1 LVAFPSPLA
10 QTQGVQSNRARD
22 WLATAENDWLWGR
35 DSAEHGYYA
44 QACFI
49 AQQVA
54 EKALKA
60 VALNRGYDQLK
71 SHSVRQIAQF
81 LKLNAEIEDAA
92 KVLDQYY
99 IPTRYPDAFAEG
111 VPQSYYDK
119 QQADGAL
126 ALAETVLKRARE
138 ELNAK

>member
-1 LVAFPSPLA
+1 
-10 QTQGVQSNRARD
+10 VQSNRARD
-22 WLATAENDWLWGR
+22 WLATAENDLLWGR
-35 DSAEHGYYA
+35 DSAEHGFHS

-60 VALNRGYDQLK
+60 VALHRGVDQLK

-81 LKLNAEIEDAA
+81 LQVNAEIEEAA

-111 VPQSYYDK
+111 APQSYYDR
-119 QQADGAL
+119 QQADAAL
-126 ALAETVLKRARE
+126 RLAEIVLNRARE
-138 ELNAK
+138 ELNA

>member
-1 LVAFPSPLA
+1 M
-10 QTQGVQSNRARD
+10 QSNRAQD

-60 VALNRGYDQLK
+60 IALYRGYDQIK

-81 LKLNAEIEDAA
+81 LQINAELEDAA
-92 KVLDQYY
+92 RILDQYY

-111 VPQSYYDK
+111 VPQHYYNG
-119 QQADGAL
+119 QQAESAL
-126 ALAETVLKRARE
+126 SLAQTILNRARAE
-138 ELNAK
+138 INAQ

>member
-1 LVAFPSPLA
+1 
-10 QTQGVQSNRARD
+10 VQSNRARD

>member
-1 LVAFPSPLA
+1 M
-10 QTQGVQSNRARD
+10 QSNRAQD

-35 DSAEHGYYA
+35 DSAEHGYHS

-60 VALNRGYDQLK
+60 VALHRGFDQLK
-71 SHSVRQIAQF
+71 SHSVRQIARF
-81 LKLNAEIEDAA
+81 LQINAEIEEAA

-111 VPQSYYDK
+111 VPQSYYDR
-119 QQADGAL
+119 QQAESAL
-126 ALAETVLKRARE
+126 ALAEAVLKRARA
-138 ELNAK
+138 ELHGK